1 MGSKNGAK
9 QVEKPCV
16 TAPAECGCVEI
27 RGARQNNLK
36 GIDVDL
42 RLGELTVVIGPSG
55 SGKSSLAFDTIYA
68 EGQRRYVETFSP
80 YMRQFLDR
88 MDKPR
93 VDDIRGIPPAIA
105 IEQANPVKSSRSTV
119 GTMTEINDYLK
130 LLWPRIAKAFCPN
143 CGCAIRQETAQSIAE
158 QVFELF
164 DDGGQQNPGS
174 ARDSRAAIGD
184 SPITSADVKA
194 PPDTERAQGSRRVAA
209 NSTRVACAPR
219 NVLITFWVAVPP
231 KTKPREYFEFLQQQ
245 GYLRVWLN
253 GEVHRVDTGAPV
265 ERLGARVQVIQDR
278 LTVTDENRA
287 RLIEAIET
295 ALRFGKDRVNVIA
308 LRSDGSQ
315 LSTNNSQ
322 LPFSTGW
329 HCAHCDL
336 DIRPPTP
343 GLFSF
348 NNPLGACP
356 ECRGFGRTIAI
367 DLNKAIPDRSL
378 TIAQGVVR
386 VFRGQEFGQSQKDLL
401 RACAREEIEI
411 DRPFEELP
419 KADQDFVINGERS
432 VVAARERGETY
443 TDDDYENGRWYGV
456 RGFFRWLESN
466 TYKMHVRVLLSRYR
480 AYTLCPSCNGTRFKA
495 DALNYRIAEERLP
508 IAELLREAQCETANA
523 EAVIPSEVEESRD
536 VTVKL
541 AQGDSSTSLRCA
553 RNDEGCGAWLTLPQ
567 FQALAI
573 SYARDL
579 LATVEIAAND
589 STAEMLRKEICARLT
604 YLCEVG
610 LGYLTLDRSTRTLS
624 GGEVQ
629 RVNLTTCLGASL
641 VNTLFVMDE
650 PSVGLHPRDVGRLV
664 RVMHNLRDKGN
675 TLLVVE
681 HEEQMI
687 RAADN
692 LIDIGPGRGES
703 GGELVFSGKLHEF
716 LACNEFVESRA
727 TRSELAGR
735 SRRVAAN
742 STPVACAA
750 QNSTSASLTRDY
762 LTGSKSI
769 PLPKSR
775 RKWRDAMCITG
786 AREHNLKNLAVDIPL
801 GVFTC
806 VTGVSGSGKS
816 TLIHD
821 VLYRNLLRAKG
832 QAGDREP
839 GVCEGIAGASGIG
852 EVVMVDQS
860 PLARTPR
867 STPILY
873 LGLYDRVRELFAA
886 LPEAQAQGLTASAFS
901 FNSGS
906 GRCERCCGT
915 GFEKIEMQF
924 LSDLYVRCAEC
935 EGRRFQP
942 HVLKIKLH
950 GKSIHDV
957 LEMTVTEAAGWF
969 AQIGEAS
976 HPKRS
981 KAERNGAEGSGVGFE
996 VTRRDSST
1004 ALHSGRND
1012 EQRGAAEIC
1021 AGLEVLEEVG
1031 LGYLRLGQPL
1041 NTLSGGESQ
1050 RLKLVSHLTGPNQKS
1065 EIADQKLDNLFIF
1078 DEPTTGLHFD
1088 DVAMLLALF
1097 QRLVD
1102 AGHSLVVIE
1111 HNLEVIKCADW
1122 IIDLGPEGGDAGG
1135 EIVATGT
1142 PEQIA
1147 SCDDSHTGRFLRAV
1161 IPRAAERSRSQ
1172 TSTLTRRAPSAPLRY
1187 AQDDEIVSLRVAEEV
1202 GSARDSPRTVYDT
1215 VADDADDFSL
1225 RVAEEPFDGWPNGA
1239 HDSRALPGH
1248 GRTRAFAEHDARFAN
1263 NAAIAIHGAR
1273 EHNLK
1278 NLNIEIPRDQMVIIT
1293 GLSGS
1298 GKSTLAF
1305 DILFSEGQRR
1315 FLDSLSPYA
1324 RQFAEQLEKPD
1335 VDLVEGLPPSVAI
1348 EQRVTRGGGK
1358 STVATV
1364 TEVYHFLRL
1373 LFAKT
1378 GTQFCP
1384 DCDLPVE
1391 KQSVGAIVKQ
1401 VETAARRGQLKV
1413 LAPLVKAR
1421 KGFHSDVARWAE
1433 RNGFDTLLVD
1443 GQLIAV
1449 AQFRK
1454 LERFKEH
1461 TIDVVVGVI
1470 DAKRIK
1476 KARNL
1481 TQRALEIGRGTAHL
1495 LDARNRLTVMSTE
1508 MSCPGCGRAFEELD
1522 PRLFSFNSP
1531 HGACE
1536 ECGGFGEIWNCDLQT
1551 GESDKGESVLETELA
1566 AERESEWI
1574 DQGDVQICSRCRGS
1588 RLNAVARQVRVQGFT
1603 IDNFVALSA
1612 ADALKRIA
1620 KLKFRGNA
1628 KKIASELLPEIEQR
1642 LRFMGDVGL
1651 GYLSLARSAKTL
1663 SGGESQRIRLA
1674 AQLGSNLRGVLYVLD
1689 EPTIGL
1695 HPRDNLR
1702 LLETLTAL
1710 RKKGNSLVI
1719 VEHDEET
1726 MRRADHIIDLG
1737 PRAGVHGGEVVA
1749 SGMLRDIEHA
1759 KNSETGRCLRS
1770 PLCHPIRKTRRALAE
1785 VEGWIDIRN
1794 ANANNLKNVNVR
1806 FPVGRLSVITGISGS
1821 GKSTLMGDVLLPR
1834 VKQALGSARN
1844 ATPARSSHAARAGSP
1859 RTSPDQMLFG
1869 EGGGKGTRVA
1879 CARRKSDSRAVSVS
1893 GAEAIDAVYEVDQ
1906 SPIGKTSRSTPA
1918 TYIKVFDE
1926 IRNLYAQLPV
1936 SRMRGYSAS
1945 RFSFNAEGGRCES
1958 CGGQGVIKLE
1968 MNFLPSSYVPCEDC
1982 GGKRYNAQTLEVLYD
1997 GKSIGD
2003 VMEMTIEEAAEFFAA
2018 HPKIARSLKLLVET
2032 GLGYLKLGQPSP
2044 TLSGGEA
2051 QRLKLAT
2058 ELTRGIGRSTNE
2070 RIRKMR
2076 KPKSTLYLLEE
2087 PTIGLHMADVELL
2100 LNVLHRLVD
2109 EGNTVIVI
2117 EHNVSVMAEADYIV
2131 DMGPEAGDG
2140 GGEIIA
2146 TGTPEQVATN
2156 RVSRTAPFLRQVLR
2170 SDSRERRAARPRVA
2184 TFARNGE

>member
-1 MGSKNGAK
+1 MGSTTA
-9 QVEKPCV
+9 EKPCV
-16 TAPAECGCVEI
+16 TAPPDSGCVEI

-36 GIDVDL
+36 GIDLDL
-42 RLGELTVVIGPSG
+42 PLGKLTVITGPSG

-93 VDDIRGIPPAIA
+93 VDEIRGIPPAIA

-130 LLWPRIAKAFCPN
+130 LLMPRVARAFCPN
-143 CGCAIRQETAQSIAE
+143 CGREIRPETARSIAE
-158 QVFELF
+158 HVFQEL
-164 DDGGQQNPGS
+164 S
-174 ARDSRAAIGD
+174 A
-184 SPITSADVKA
+184 
-194 PPDTERAQGSRRVAA
+194 Q
-209 NSTRVACAPR
+209 
-219 NVLITFWVAVPP
+219 NVLLTFWVAVPP
-231 KTKPREYFEFLQQQ
+231 KTEPRAFFDFIQQQ
-245 GYLRVWLN
+245 GYLRVWIDN
-253 GEVHRVDTGAPV
+253 EIVRVDSDKKIK
-265 ERLGARVQVIQDR
+265 RLGARVQVIQDR
-278 LTVTDENRA
+278 IAVTEANRA

-295 ALRFGKDRVNVIA
+295 ALRFGKDRINVIA
-308 LRSDGSQ
+308 LDRNEQ
-315 LSTNNSQ
+315 H
-322 LPFSTGW
+322 PFSTGW

-378 TIAQGVVR
+378 SISQGAVR
-386 VFRGQEFGQSQKDLL
+386 VFRGEEMGESQRDLI
-401 RACAREEIEI
+401 RACARNEI
-411 DRPFEELP
+411 DVRIPFEDLP
-419 KADQDFVINGERS
+419 KPDQDFVINGE
-432 VVAARERGETY
+432 ARDED
-443 TDDDYENGRWYGV
+443 TDAEELAENDRWYGV
-456 RGFFRWLESN
+456 RGFFKWLESK

-480 AYTLCPSCNGTRFKA
+480 AYTTCPKCNGGRFQPE
-495 DALNYRIAEERLP
+495 ALNYRIVSPARNGTREIARTLPEVALLP
-508 IAELLREAQCETANA
+508 ICDAQTLFAEL
-523 EAVIPSEVEESRD
+523 P
-536 VTVKL
+536 
-541 AQGDSSTSLRCA
+541 
-553 RNDEGCGAWLTLPQ
+553 LPP
-567 FQALAI
+567 
-573 SYARDL
+573 
-579 LATVEIAAND
+579 ND
-589 STAEMLRKEICARLT
+589 STAAMLRNEVVARLR

-664 RVMHNLRDKGN
+664 RVMHDLRDKGN

-681 HEEQMI
+681 HEEAII

-692 LIDIGPGRGES
+692 IVDIGPGRGEY
-703 GGELVFSGKLHEF
+703 GGVLVFNGGLEDFGGSAAPRTMLKNNVASPPILS
-716 LACNEFVESRA
+716 SRA
-727 TRSELAGR
+727 ER
-735 SRRVAAN
+735 
-742 STPVACAA
+742 PIHH
-750 QNSTSASLTRDY
+750 SLTSDY
-762 LTGSKSI
+762 LTGRKSI
-769 PLPKSR
+769 PVPKSR
-775 RKWRDAMCITG
+775 RKSSRALKIAG
-786 AREHNLKNLAVDIPL
+786 AREHNLKNLDVEIPL
-801 GVFTC
+801 GIFNC

-821 VLYRNLLRAKG
+821 VLYRHLLVAKG
-832 QAGDREP
+832 QSNDNEP
-839 GVCEGIAGASGIG
+839 GACKSVTGAHRIG

-860 PLARTPR
+860 QLARTPR

-873 LGLYDRVRELFAA
+873 LGLYDRVREMFAA
-886 LPEAQAQGLTASAFS
+886 QSEAMAQGLTASAFS

-915 GFEKIEMQF
+915 GFERIEMQF

-942 HVLKIKLH
+942 HVLRVKVY
-950 GKSIHDV
+950 GKSIHDI
-957 LEMTVTEAAGWF
+957 LEMTVSEAIQFF
-969 AQIGEAS
+969 AQIGE
-976 HPKRS
+976 S
-981 KAERNGAEGSGVGFE
+981 KTLG
-996 VTRRDSST
+996 DK
-1004 ALHSGRND
+1004 LD
-1012 EQRGAAEIC
+1012 
-1021 AGLEVLEEVG
+1021 VLDEVG

-1050 RLKLVSHLTGPNQKS
+1050 RLKLVRHLTEIGEPNAETGK
-1065 EIADQKLDNLFIF
+1065 LFIF

-1088 DVAMLLALF
+1088 DVAILMRLF

-1102 AGHSLVVIE
+1102 AGNTLVVIE

-1122 IIDLGPEGGDAGG
+1122 VIDLGPEAGDEGG
-1135 EIVATGT
+1135 ELVAAGT
-1142 PEQIA
+1142 PEA
-1147 SCDDSHTGRFLRAV
+1147 LAKVDASHTGRYLKKILSSGQRGASV
-1161 IPRAAERSRSQ
+1161 PSYLENEDEILLRAAE
-1172 TSTLTRRAPSAPLRY
+1172 
-1187 AQDDEIVSLRVAEEV
+1187 E
-1202 GSARDSPRTVYDT
+1202 PRIY
-1215 VADDADDFSL
+1215 
-1225 RVAEEPFDGWPNGA
+1225 RPNGNQG
-1239 HDSRALPGH
+1239 S
-1248 GRTRAFAEHDARFAN
+1248 
-1263 NAAIAIHGAR
+1263 IQIHGAR

-1278 NLNIEIPRDQMVIIT
+1278 NVSLAIPRDQLVVIT

-1298 GKSTLAF
+1298 GKSTVAF
-1305 DILFSEGQRR
+1305 DILFAEGQRR
-1315 FLDSLSPYA
+1315 FLDSMSPYA
-1324 RQFAEQLEKPD
+1324 RQFVEQLEKPD
-1335 VDLVEGLPPSVAI
+1335 VDLVEGVPPSVAI

-1391 KQSVGAIVKQ
+1391 KQSVAAIVRQ
-1401 VETAARRGQLKV
+1401 LETAVKRGPLKV

-1421 KGFHSDVARWAE
+1421 KGFHTDVARWAE
-1433 RNGFDTLLVD
+1433 RQGFDTLFVD
-1443 GQLIAV
+1443 GQLIPV

-1461 TIDVVVGVI
+1461 TIDVVVGAI
-1470 DAKRIK
+1470 DAKRIL

-1481 TQRALEIGRGTAHL
+1481 VQRALDIGRGTAHL
-1495 LDARNRLTVMSTE
+1495 LDSKHRLTVMSTE

-1536 ECGGFGEIWNCDLQT
+1536 ECGGFGEIWDRDKQT
-1551 GESDKGESVLETELA
+1551 GAEDTGDSVLENELA

-1574 DQGDVQICSRCRGS
+1574 DEEEAVPCPACHGS
-1588 RLNAVARQVRVQGFT
+1588 RLNAIARHVRVQGQT
-1603 IDNFVALSA
+1603 IDNFTALSA
-1612 ADALKRIA
+1612 GEALQLIG
-1620 KLKFRGNA
+1620 KLRFRGNQKTVA
-1628 KKIASELLPEIEQR
+1628 DDLVPEISQR
-1642 LRFMGDVGL
+1642 LHFMENVGL
-1651 GYLSLARSAKTL
+1651 GYLALGRSAKTL

-1695 HPRDNLR
+1695 HPRDNVR
-1702 LLETLTAL
+1702 LLETLAAL
-1710 RKKGNSLVI
+1710 RQKGNSLVI

-1737 PRAGVHGGEVVA
+1737 PGAGIHGGEVVVQGTLA
-1749 SGMLRDIEHA
+1749 DIEKHA
-1759 KNSETGRCLRS
+1759 GSETGRCLNN
-1770 PLCHPIRKTRRALAE
+1770 PLCHPTRTERRSLGE
-1785 VEGWIDIRN
+1785 VEQWIEIRG
-1794 ANANNLKNVNVR
+1794 AQANNLKNVEVR

-1821 GKSTLMGDVLLPR
+1821 GKSTLMRSVLLPA
-1834 VKQALGSARN
+1834 VKEALKTKRN
-1844 ATPARSSHAARAGSP
+1844 PQRE
-1859 RTSPDQMLFG
+1859 L
-1869 EGGGKGTRVA
+1869 
-1879 CARRKSDSRAVSVS
+1879 VSTIS
-1893 GAEAIDAVYEVDQ
+1893 GADAFETVYEVDQ

-1926 IRNLYAQLPV
+1926 IRKLYGQLPV
-1936 SRMRGYSAS
+1936 SRVRGYSAS
-1945 RFSFNAEGGRCES
+1945 RFSFNTEGGRCET
-1958 CGGQGVIKLE
+1958 CAGQGAIKLE
-1968 MNFLPSSYVPCEDC
+1968 MSFLPSSYVPCEDC
-1982 GGKRYNAQTLEVLYD
+1982 GGRRYNAQTLEVLYNE
-1997 GKSIGD
+1997 KSIGD
-2003 VMEMTIEEAAEFFAA
+2003 VMEMTIEQGAQFFSTN
-2018 HPKIARSLKLLVET
+2018 PKIARPLSLLVDT

-2058 ELTRGIGRSTNE
+2058 ELTRGIGRAQNE

-2100 LNVLHRLVD
+2100 LKVLHRLVD

-2117 EHNVSVMAEADYIV
+2117 EHNLSIMGEADYIV
-2131 DMGPEAGDG
+2131 DMGPEAGAE
-2140 GGEIIA
+2140 GGEVVA
-2146 TGTPEQVATN
+2146 TGTPEEIAKN
-2156 RVSRTAPFLRQVLR
+2156 RISRTAPFLREVLKTKPR
-2170 SDSRERRAARPRVA
+2170 KQKPSSRAA
-2184 TFARNGE
+2184 

>member
-1 MGSKNGAK
+1 VGSTTA
-9 QVEKPCV
+9 EKPCV
-16 TAPAECGCVEI
+16 AAPPDHGCVEI

-36 GIDVDL
+36 GIDLDL
-42 RLGELTVVIGPSG
+42 PLGKLTVITGPSG

-93 VDDIRGIPPAIA
+93 VDEIRGIPPAIA

-130 LLWPRIAKAFCPN
+130 LLMPRVAHAFCPN
-143 CGCAIRQETAQSIAE
+143 CGREIRPETTQSIAARLL
-158 QVFELF
+158 QELS
-164 DDGGQQNPGS
+164 G
-174 ARDSRAAIGD
+174 
-184 SPITSADVKA
+184 
-194 PPDTERAQGSRRVAA
+194 E
-209 NSTRVACAPR
+209 
-219 NVLITFWVAVPP
+219 NVLITFWVAVPAKTDP
-231 KTKPREYFEFLQQQ
+231 KAFFDFIQQQ
-245 GYLRVWLN
+245 GYLRVWIDN
-253 GEVHRVDTGAPV
+253 EIIRVDSDKKIK
-265 ERLGARVQVIQDR
+265 RLGARVQVIQDR
-278 LTVTDENRA
+278 IAVSESNRP

-295 ALRFGKDRVNVIA
+295 ALRFGKDKINVI
-308 LRSDGSQ
+308 SVDPHPGSRI
-315 LSTNNSQ
+315 SH
-322 LPFSTGW
+322 PFSTGW

-378 TIAQGVVR
+378 SISQGAVR
-386 VFRGQEFGQSQKDLL
+386 VFRGEEMGNSQRDLM
-401 RACAREEIEI
+401 RACAREEI
-411 DRPFEELP
+411 DVRVPFEDLP
-419 KADQDFVINGERS
+419 KADQDFVINGE
-432 VVAARERGETY
+432 ARDED
-443 TDDDYENGRWYGV
+443 TDVEELAENDRWYGV
-456 RGFFRWLESN
+456 RGFFKWLESK

-480 AYTLCPSCNGTRFKA
+480 AYTTCPKCSGGRFQPET
-495 DALNYRIAEERLP
+495 LNYRIVSPASVAAVYDRLNGGP
-508 IAELLREAQCETANA
+508 AGARIGGHRPPLQETA
-523 EAVIPSEVEESRD
+523 R
-536 VTVKL
+536 
-541 AQGDSSTSLRCA
+541 
-553 RNDEGCGAWLTLPQ
+553 TLPEVSLLSIGDVRRL
-567 FQALAI
+567 FT
-573 SYARDL
+573 DL
-579 LATVEIAAND
+579 VLPPND
-589 STAEMLRKEICARLT
+589 STAEMLRNEVVARLR

-664 RVMHNLRDKGN
+664 RVMHDLRDKGN

-681 HEEQMI
+681 HEEAII
-687 RAADN
+687 RSSDH
-692 LIDIGPGRGES
+692 IVDIGPGRGEY
-703 GGELVFSGKLHEF
+703 GGELVFSGALQQM
-716 LACNEFVESRA
+716 LGSARA
-727 TRSELAGR
+727 S
-735 SRRVAAN
+735 
-742 STPVACAA
+742 
-750 QNSTSASLTRDY
+750 QSLTRDY
-762 LTGSKSI
+762 LTHRKSI
-769 PLPKSR
+769 PVPKSR
-775 RKWRDAMCITG
+775 RKSSGSIRVTG
-786 AREHNLKNLAVDIPL
+786 AREHNLKNLDVEIPL
-801 GVFTC
+801 GVFNC

-821 VLYRNLLRAKG
+821 VLYRHLLQAKG
-832 QAGDREP
+832 QANEQPP
-839 GVCEGIAGASGIG
+839 GACKSVTGAHRIG

-860 PLARTPR
+860 QLARTPR

-886 LPEAQAQGLTASAFS
+886 QTEAMAQGLTASAFS

-942 HVLKIKLH
+942 HVLRVKLH

-957 LEMTVTEAAGWF
+957 LEMTVSEAIQFF
-969 AQIGEAS
+969 AQIGES
-976 HPKRS
+976 EKLGD
-981 KAERNGAEGSGVGFE
+981 KL
-996 VTRRDSST
+996 D
-1004 ALHSGRND
+1004 
-1012 EQRGAAEIC
+1012 
-1021 AGLEVLEEVG
+1021 VLDEVG

-1050 RLKLVSHLTGPNQKS
+1050 RLKLVRHLS
-1065 EIADQKLDNLFIF
+1065 EESKHANGNLFIF

-1088 DVAMLLALF
+1088 DIAILMRLF
-1097 QRLVD
+1097 QRLVES
-1102 AGHSLVVIE
+1102 GNTLVVIE

-1122 IIDLGPEGGDAGG
+1122 IIDLGPEAGDEGGRV
-1135 EIVATGT
+1135 VATGT
-1142 PEQIA
+1142 PEAVAKIEA
-1147 SCDDSHTGRFLRAV
+1147 SHTGRYLRKILGSAGCKPAV
-1161 IPRAAERSRSQ
+1161 RGSLPRTVKSAYPLDDSALSLRAAEE
-1172 TSTLTRRAPSAPLRY
+1172 PSGKLP
-1187 AQDDEIVSLRVAEEV
+1187 
-1202 GSARDSPRTVYDT
+1202 
-1215 VADDADDFSL
+1215 
-1225 RVAEEPFDGWPNGA
+1225 DGAGWQP
-1239 HDSRALPGH
+1239 ALPGNH
-1248 GRTRAFAEHDARFAN
+1248 
-1263 NAAIAIHGAR
+1263 AIRIHGAR

-1278 NLNIEIPRDQMVIIT
+1278 NISLDIPRDQMVVIT

-1298 GKSTLAF
+1298 GKSTVAF
-1305 DILFSEGQRR
+1305 DILFAEGQRR
-1315 FLDSLSPYA
+1315 FLDSMSPYA
-1324 RQFAEQLEKPD
+1324 RQFVEQLEKPD
-1335 VDLVEGLPPSVAI
+1335 VDLVEGVPPSVAI

-1391 KQSVGAIVKQ
+1391 KQSVAAIVRQ
-1401 VETAARRGQLKV
+1401 LEAAVKRGPLKV

-1421 KGFHSDVARWAE
+1421 KGFHTDVARWAE
-1433 RNGFDTLLVD
+1433 RQGFETLFVD
-1443 GQLIAV
+1443 GQLLPI

-1461 TIDVVVGVI
+1461 TIDVVVGAI
-1470 DAKRIK
+1470 DAKRIL

-1481 TQRALEIGRGTAHL
+1481 VQRALDIGRGTAHL
-1495 LDARNRLTVMSTE
+1495 LDSKHRLTVMSTE

-1536 ECGGFGEIWNCDLQT
+1536 ECGGFGEIWDRDKQT
-1551 GESDKGESVLETELA
+1551 GNEDTGDSVLENELA

-1574 DQGDVQICSRCRGS
+1574 DEDEAVPCPACHGS
-1588 RLNAVARQVRVQGFT
+1588 RLNPIARHVRVQNQT
-1603 IDNFVALSA
+1603 IDNFTALSA
-1612 ADALKRIA
+1612 GEALQLID
-1620 KLKFRGNA
+1620 KLRFRGNHKTVA
-1628 KKIASELLPEIEQR
+1628 DDLVPEISQR
-1642 LRFMGDVGL
+1642 LRFMQNVGL
-1651 GYLSLARSAKTL
+1651 GYLALGRSAKTL

-1695 HPRDNLR
+1695 HPRDNVR

-1710 RKKGNSLVI
+1710 RAKGNSLVI

-1726 MRRADHIIDLG
+1726 MRRADHIVDLG
-1737 PRAGVHGGEVVA
+1737 PGAGMHGGEVVA
-1749 SGMLRDIEHA
+1749 QGTLSEIE
-1759 KNSETGRCLRS
+1759 KNASSETGRCLKN
-1770 PLCHPIRKTRRALAE
+1770 PLCHPTRSERRSLGE
-1785 VEGWIDIRN
+1785 VEQWIEIRG
-1794 ANANNLKNVNVR
+1794 ARANNLKDVEVR

-1821 GKSTLMGDVLLPR
+1821 GKSTLMRSVLLPA
-1834 VKQALGSARN
+1834 VKEALKNKRGPQRE
-1844 ATPARSSHAARAGSP
+1844 
-1859 RTSPDQMLFG
+1859 L
-1869 EGGGKGTRVA
+1869 
-1879 CARRKSDSRAVSVS
+1879 VSTIS
-1893 GAEAIDAVYEVDQ
+1893 GADAFETVYEVDQ

-1926 IRNLYAQLPV
+1926 IRKLYGQLPV
-1936 SRMRGYSAS
+1936 SRVRGYSPS
-1945 RFSFNAEGGRCES
+1945 RFSFNTEGGRCET
-1958 CGGQGVIKLE
+1958 CAGQGAIKLE
-1968 MNFLPSSYVPCEDC
+1968 MSFLPSSYVPCEDC
-1982 GGKRYNAQTLEVLYD
+1982 GGRRYNAQTLEVLYNE
-1997 GKSIGD
+1997 KSIGD
-2003 VMEMTIEEAAEFFAA
+2003 VMEMTIEQAAAFFATNQ
-2018 HPKIARSLKLLVET
+2018 KIARPLSLLVDT

-2051 QRLKLAT
+2051 QRLKLTT
-2058 ELTRGIGRSTNE
+2058 ELTRGIGRAQNE

-2100 LNVLHRLVD
+2100 LKVLHRLVD

-2117 EHNVSVMAEADYIV
+2117 EHNLSIMGEADYIV
-2131 DMGPEAGDG
+2131 DMGPEAGAD
-2140 GGEIIA
+2140 GGEIVA
-2146 TGTPEQVATN
+2146 TGTPEEIAKS
-2156 RVSRTAPFLRQVLR
+2156 RISRTAPFLREVLKTKPR
-2170 SDSRERRAARPRVA
+2170 KEKPSSRAA
-2184 TFARNGE
+2184 